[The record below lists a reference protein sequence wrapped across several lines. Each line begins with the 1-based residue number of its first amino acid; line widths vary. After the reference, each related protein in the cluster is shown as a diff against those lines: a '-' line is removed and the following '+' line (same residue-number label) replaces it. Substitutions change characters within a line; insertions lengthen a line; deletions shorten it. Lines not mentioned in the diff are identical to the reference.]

1 MFQLGQFNTLKIAR
15 RVDFGVFLTDGNDE
29 VLLPKKNLTPE
40 MEIGT
45 EVDVFIYKDSEDRTI
60 ATIQRP
66 LAVVGEFAYLLVK
79 EVNTIGAFLDWGLE
93 KDLLVP
99 FREQDKLLE
108 AGKSYVVYIYVD
120 KLTKRIA
127 ASAKINRYSKNEEIS
142 LTENEEV
149 EVLIFKKTDLGY
161 GAIIN
166 NIYQGLIYKN
176 EVFTELAIGEKKKG
190 WIKTIREDGK
200 IDVRLQKVGFELSD
214 DAQELIM
221 EALQKNGGFLAL
233 YDGSDPQL
241 ITKTLGISKKTFK
254 KAIGGL
260 FKFKLITIEEGGIRV
275 VGAN

>member
-1 MFQLGQFNTLKIAR
+1 MFQLGHYNTLRIAR
-15 RVDFGVFLTDGNDE
+15 KVDFGVFLTDGTDE

-45 EVDVFIYKDSEDRTI
+45 EVEVFIYKDSEDRTI
-60 ATIQRP
+60 ATVQRP
-66 LAVVGEFAYLLVK
+66 FAVVGEFAYLLVK

-108 AGKSYVVYIYVD
+108 AGKRYVVYIYVD

-127 ASAKINRYSKNEEIS
+127 ASAKINRYAKNEEIN
-142 LTENEEV
+142 LAENEEV
-149 EVLIFKKTDLGY
+149 DVLIFKKTDLGY

-166 NIYQGLIYKN
+166 NLYQGLIYKN
-176 EVFTELAIGEKKKG
+176 EVFTELTIGDKRKA
-190 WIKTIREDGK
+190 WIKAIREDGK
-200 IDVRLQKVGFELSD
+200 IDLRLQKVGFELSD

-221 EALQKNGGFLAL
+221 QKLKEKGGFLAL
-233 YDGSDPQL
+233 HDGSDPQL
-241 ITKTLGISKKTFK
+241 ITKELGMSKKTFK

-260 FKFKLITIEEGGIRV
+260 FKYKLITIEGEGIRLV
-275 VGAN
+275 Q

>member
-1 MFQLGQFNTLKIAR
+1 MFQLGHYNTLKIAR
-15 RVDFGVFLTDGNDE
+15 KVDFGVFLTDGTDE

-45 EVDVFIYKDSEDRTI
+45 EVEVFIYKDSEDRTI
-60 ATIQRP
+60 ATVQRP
-66 LAVVGEFAYLLVK
+66 FAVVGEFAYLLVK

-108 AGKSYVVYIYVD
+108 AGKRYVVYIYVD

-127 ASAKINRYSKNEEIS
+127 ASAKINRYAKNEEIS

-149 EVLIFKKTDLGY
+149 DVLIFKKTDLGF

-166 NIYQGLIYKN
+166 NLYQGLIYKN
-176 EVFTELAIGEKKKG
+176 EVFTELTIGDKRKA
-190 WIKTIREDGK
+190 WIKAIREDGK
-200 IDVRLQKVGFELSD
+200 IDLRLQKVGFELSD

-221 EALQKNGGFLAL
+221 QKLKKRNGFLAL
-233 YDGSDPQL
+233 HDGSDPQL
-241 ITKTLGISKKTFK
+241 ITKELGMSKKTFK

-260 FKFKLITIEEGGIRV
+260 FKYKLITIEGEGIRLV
-275 VGAN
+275 Q